1 MNAGIIMQR
10 VLRVLDS
17 TDMRSL
23 SSHELA
29 ETITAAIL
37 DLPEQYWVGAP
48 ADRIGGENKSDDTDD
63 PYARWRA

>member
-17 TDMRSL
+17 ADMRSFG

-29 ETITAAIL
+29 EAITAAIL

-48 ADRIGGENKSDDTDD
+48 EPERQDAENEGG
-63 PYARWRA
+63 